1 MCFQLY
7 ILIGQMKSVNLN
19 NFICFNGAVMIH
31 IDANLNTFYVSRI
44 FPRRVSLR
52 RFFRFNMKD
61 VKSVSTLTTKF
72 KLSSRLIES
81 EDQKEKS
88 YISLLKGPGLLGHH
102 PRYRFGLGLEY
113 LGQLIMDGWV

>member
-1 MCFQLY
+1 MENC
-7 ILIGQMKSVNLN
+7 
-19 NFICFNGAVMIH
+19 
-31 IDANLNTFYVSRI
+31 I

-61 VKSVSTLTTKF
+61 VQPVSTPLATKF

-88 YISLLKGPGLLGHH
+88 YMYRVPYSSAVGSIMYLMVCTRPDIAHAVSMVSRSLFIVS
-102 PRYRFGLGLEY
+102 R
-113 LGQLIMDGWV
+113 